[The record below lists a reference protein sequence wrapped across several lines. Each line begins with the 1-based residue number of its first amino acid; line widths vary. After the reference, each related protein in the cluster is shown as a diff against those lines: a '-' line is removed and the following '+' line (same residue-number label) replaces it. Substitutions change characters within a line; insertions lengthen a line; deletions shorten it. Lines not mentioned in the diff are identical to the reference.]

1 MTSEFIINVSE
12 LNFEYEVVSYSMNT
26 PVIVDF
32 WAEWCQPCKTL
43 TPVLEQVVLE
53 AAGSIRMAKVN
64 IDQNPNL
71 ALQYGVRSIP
81 TVKAFVQGAVVSE
94 FVGVQPPNRVRSFI
108 EQLSPPSPIDLAVE
122 KASSLLINGNWTDAE
137 SILRDALGSKPN
149 SSSGLLGLSKS
160 LLAQGKSTEAL
171 QLLRDFPASREFSH
185 AENLIPLAE
194 SLEEYRLDT
203 LPSETVDDAAFRNA
217 LRLVSKGNIPA
228 ALDGLLGILRD
239 DKHYG
244 NGKAHQIVLSLLEM
258 LGEENPTTA
267 EYRRELANVL
277 F

>member
-12 LNFEYEVVSYSMNT
+12 LNFEYEVVTYSMNT

-43 TPVLEQVVLE
+43 TPILEQIVLE
-53 AAGSIRMAKVN
+53 AGGSIRMAKVN

-94 FVGVQPPNRVRSFI
+94 FVGVQPPDRVRSFV

-122 KASSLLINGNWTDAE
+122 KASNLLINGEWSNAE
-137 SILRDALGSKPN
+137 AILRDALSSKPN
-149 SSSGLLGLSKS
+149 SPSGLLGLSKS

-171 QLLRDFPASREFSH
+171 QLLHDFPASREFSH
-185 AENLIPLAE
+185 AETLKPLAE
-194 SLEEYRLDT
+194 NLEAYRLDT

-228 ALDGLLGILRD
+228 ALDGLLGILRR
-239 DKHYG
+239 DKHYA
-244 NGKAHQIVLSLLEM
+244 NGKAHQIVLSLLEL
-258 LGEENPTTA
+258 LGEENALTG

>member
-43 TPVLEQVVLE
+43 TPVLEQIVLE

-228 ALDGLLGILRD
+228 ALDGLLGILRN

-244 NGKAHQIVLSLLEM
+244 NGKAHQIILSLLEM

>member
-81 TVKAFVQGAVVSE
+81 TVKAFVQGAVVLE

-137 SILRDALGSKPN
+137 SIFCEMHS
-149 SSSGLLGLSKS
+149 
-160 LLAQGKSTEAL
+160 
-171 QLLRDFPASREFSH
+171 
-185 AENLIPLAE
+185 
-194 SLEEYRLDT
+194 
-203 LPSETVDDAAFRNA
+203 AA
-217 LRLVSKGNIPA
+217 
-228 ALDGLLGILRD
+228 
-239 DKHYG
+239 
-244 NGKAHQIVLSLLEM
+244 
-258 LGEENPTTA
+258 NPTLLQD
-267 EYRRELANVL
+267 YWDYPNLYWRRGNLLKRCNYCAIFQPVVNSAML
-277 F
+277 KT

>member
-1 MTSEFIINVSE
+1 MTSEFIINVNE
-12 LNFEYEVVSYSMNT
+12 LNFEYEVISYSMNT
-26 PVIVDF
+26 PVVVDF

-43 TPVLEQVVLE
+43 TPVLEQIIME

-81 TVKAFVQGAVVSE
+81 TIKAFVQGAVVSE
-94 FVGVQPPNRVRSFI
+94 FVGVQPPARVRSFI
-108 EQLSPPSPIDLAVE
+108 EQLNPPSPIDLAVE
-122 KASSLLINGNWTDAE
+122 KASHLLINGNWTDAE
-137 SILRDALGSKPN
+137 SILRNALDSRPN

-194 SLEEYRLDT
+194 SLEEYRLDA
-203 LPSETVDDAAFRNA
+203 LPSETVDDIAFHNA

-228 ALDGLLGILRD
+228 ALDGLLGILRR
-239 DKHYG
+239 DKQYAS
-244 NGKAHQIVLSLLEM
+244 GKAHQIVLSLLEL
-258 LGEENPTTA
+258 LGEENTLTT

>member
-26 PVIVDF
+26 PVVVDF

-43 TPVLEQVVLE
+43 TPILEQIVLE

-94 FVGVQPPNRVRSFI
+94 FVGVQPPDRVRSFV

-122 KASSLLINGNWTDAE
+122 KASNLLINGEWSTAE
-137 SILRDALGSKPN
+137 AILRDALSSKPN
-149 SSSGLLGLSKS
+149 SPSGLLGLSKS

-171 QLLRDFPASREFSH
+171 QLLHDFPASREFSH
-185 AENLIPLAE
+185 AESLKPLAE
-194 SLEEYRLDT
+194 SLEAYRMDT

-217 LRLVSKGNIPA
+217 LRLVGKGNIPA
-228 ALDGLLGILRD
+228 ALDGLLGILRR
-239 DKHYG
+239 DKHYAG
-244 NGKAHQIVLSLLEM
+244 GKAHQIVLSLLEL
-258 LGEENPTTA
+258 LGEENTLTG

>member
-1 MTSEFIINVSE
+1 MTSEFIINVNE
-12 LNFEYEVVSYSMNT
+12 LNFEYEVLSYSMNT
-26 PVIVDF
+26 PVVVDF

-43 TPVLEQVVLE
+43 TPVLEQIIME
-53 AAGSIRMAKVN
+53 AGGSIRLAKVN

-81 TVKAFVQGAVVSE
+81 TIKAFVQGAVVSE
-94 FVGVQPPNRVRSFI
+94 FVGIQPSDRVRSFI
-108 EQLSPPSPIDLAVE
+108 NQLSPPSPIDLAVE
-122 KASSLLINGNWTDAE
+122 KASSLLISGNWTDAE
-137 SILRDALGSKPN
+137 SILRDALNSKPN

-160 LLAQGKSTEAL
+160 LLAQGKSIEAL
-171 QLLRDFPASREFSH
+171 QLLREFPASREFSR

-194 SLEEYRLDT
+194 SLEDYRLDV
-203 LPSETVDDAAFRNA
+203 LSAETVNDAAFRNA

-228 ALDGLLGILRD
+228 ALDGLMGILRN

-258 LGEENPTTA
+258 LGEENTLTA

>member
-1 MTSEFIINVSE
+1 MTSEFIINVNE

-26 PVIVDF
+26 PVVVDF
-32 WAEWCQPCKTL
+32 WADWCQPCKTL
-43 TPVLEQVVLE
+43 TPILEQIILE
-53 AAGSIRMAKVN
+53 ASGSIRMAKVN

-81 TVKAFVQGAVVSE
+81 TIKAFVQGAVVSE
-94 FVGVQPPNRVRSFI
+94 FVGVQPPERVRSFI

-122 KASSLLINGNWTDAE
+122 KASNLLTSGNWTDAE
-137 SILRDALGSKPN
+137 LILREALSSKPN
-149 SSSGLLGLSKS
+149 SPSGLLGLSKS

-171 QLLRDFPASREFSH
+171 QLLREFPASREFSR
-185 AENLIPLAE
+185 AESLLPLAE
-194 SLEEYRLDT
+194 SMEDYRLDT
-203 LPSETVDDAAFRNA
+203 LLSETVNDAAYRNA

-228 ALDGLLGILRD
+228 ALDGLLDILRR

-244 NGKAHQIVLSLLEM
+244 SGKAHQIVLSLLEM
-258 LGEENPTTA
+258 LGEENTLTA

>member
-43 TPVLEQVVLE
+43 TPVLEQIVLE

-194 SLEEYRLDT
+194 CLEEYRLDT

>member
-43 TPVLEQVVLE
+43 TPVLEQIVLE